1 MLWRWDSQSTL
12 NYVSNLQNVTDMV
25 VWGVLTMTCGLFVLV
40 TLICSLGL
48 FVSALTLH
56 AYYILV
62 IQLILLGAV
71 VTKNMA
77 KD

>member
-1 MLWRWDSQSTL
+1 
-12 NYVSNLQNVTDMV
+12 
-25 VWGVLTMTCGLFVLV
+25 MTCGLFVLV